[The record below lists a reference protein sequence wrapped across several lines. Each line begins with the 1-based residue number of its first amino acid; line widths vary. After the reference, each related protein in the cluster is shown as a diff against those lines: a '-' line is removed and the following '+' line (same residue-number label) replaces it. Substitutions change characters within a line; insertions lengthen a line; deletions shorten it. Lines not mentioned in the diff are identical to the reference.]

1 MDNFKRYITEC
12 KDSFPSIYNEFILDN
27 YISLE
32 NGTSSPLCAV
42 IKIIDKMSNVQV
54 AIIIFSYHSDITT
67 LRISNIEVH
76 QEFKGQ
82 YIGSFLILLALQFVY
97 NYSFVINMSSM
108 QITVDLDDDSKR
120 SRQPNNIYI
129 NCGFHYYDME
139 DFPEMGTSLSHA
151 TRICENYFK
160 SKITNTNKNT
170 IFNKNI
176 SYFQP
181 EEERGREESK
191 MHYDEKNKLYGGFY
205 DINLIKRSTLSK
217 EKKDLSIQKKNNLRY
232 DLINQWNMNI
242 INLKF
247 FSVLKFIRSIKFD
260 VYKNEKEKTIEKPSN
275 SSGNKQKSI
284 ISINRKKSQITNRR
298 TIN

>member
-1 MDNFKRYITEC
+1 MDNFKKYITEC
-12 KDSFPSIYNEFILDN
+12 KDSFPSKYNEFILDN

-32 NGTSSPLCAV
+32 NGLSSPLCAV
-42 IKIIDKMSNVQV
+42 IRIIDKMSNVQV

-76 QEFKGQ
+76 SEFKGQ

-97 NYSFVINMSSM
+97 DYSFVINMSSM

-129 NCGFHYYDME
+129 KCGFHYYDME
-139 DFPEMGTSLSHA
+139 DFPEMGASLSHA

-160 SKITNTNKNT
+160 SRITKTNKDT
-170 IFNKNI
+170 IFDKSN

-181 EEERGREESK
+181 KEEGGGEEGSK
-191 MHYDEKNKLYGGFY
+191 MHSGGKKTKKYGGFSVLQKLRET
-205 DINLIKRSTLSK
+205 NELMSTKKSAIFKQKK
-217 EKKDLSIQKKNNLRY
+217 EWSREKKNNLKY
-232 DLINQWNMNI
+232 DLISEWNMNI

-247 FSVLKFIRSIKFD
+247 FPVLKFIRSIKFD
-260 VYKNEKEKTIEKPSN
+260 VYEKKEKKEKKLRN
-275 SSGNKQKSI
+275 N
-284 ISINRKKSQITNRR
+284 
-298 TIN
+298 